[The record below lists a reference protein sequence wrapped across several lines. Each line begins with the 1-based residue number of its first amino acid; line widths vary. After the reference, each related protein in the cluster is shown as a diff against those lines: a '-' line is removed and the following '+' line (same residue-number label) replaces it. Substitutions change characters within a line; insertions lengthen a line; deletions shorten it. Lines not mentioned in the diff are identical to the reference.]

1 MRPFSR
7 PLLPCL
13 LPRPLWGVVVLLA
26 ALLAGGTAAAVPV
39 AGLYR
44 AVVPVAGQ
52 GPEERRDG
60 IRAALEEV
68 LVRVTGRAEAPRD
81 PRAAPLLEAAGRFV
95 EGYRFLPADGRPGAE
110 GLPLGMQRLEV
121 RFQREPLEQALYRAG
136 LPVWGRDRPAV
147 LLWLA
152 VRTPRGRELVGGEP
166 QPAVQQALREA
177 ARRRG
182 LPLMLPLLDLE
193 DRARLSEAEVWAGFA
208 EPALAA
214 AERYAP
220 GAVALGRLEPGG
232 PGWTGRWSLYL
243 GGQPLDQGR
252 VEARA
257 AEEAAAA
264 LAEALAEA
272 LARRY
277 ALVLSPGERDRALLR
292 VEGVHDLAAYART
305 LRYLESLEPVAGVR
319 LRRVDGEGLTLELRL
334 RTDRQGLRQVLAL
347 GEVLEPLPE
356 GTAGGSA
363 DDAALRY
370 RLRPAP

>member
-1 MRPFSR
+1 MRFGSLAWLVR
-7 PLLPCL
+7 PLA
-13 LPRPLWGVVVLLA
+13 GAV
-26 ALLAGGTAAAVPV
+26 ALLAGLLVGGVVAAVPV

-68 LVRVTGRAEAPRD
+68 LVRVTGQAEAPRD
-81 PRAAPLLEAAGRFV
+81 PRAAPLLEAAARFV
-95 EGYRFLPADGRPGAE
+95 EGYRFLPGGE

-152 VRTPRGRELVGGEP
+152 VRAPQGRELVGGEL
-166 QPAVQQALREA
+166 QPAVQRALLEA

-214 AERYAP
+214 AKRYAP
-220 GAVALGRLEPGG
+220 EAVALGRLEPAG
-232 PGWTGRWSLYL
+232 PGW
-243 GGQPLDQGR
+243 
-252 VEARA
+252 
-257 AEEAAAA
+257 AEVPW
-264 LAEALAEA
+264 
-272 LARRY
+272 RF
-277 ALVLSPGERDRALLR
+277 
-292 VEGVHDLAAYART
+292 H
-305 LRYLESLEPVAGVR
+305 
-319 LRRVDGEGLTLELRL
+319 
-334 RTDRQGLRQVLAL
+334 
-347 GEVLEPLPE
+347 EVP
-356 GTAGGSA
+356 
-363 DDAALRY
+363 Y
-370 RLRPAP
+370 